1 MNYYLLIE
9 YKEQGFVLE
18 KDEYYEFYR
27 SEIFDSYHDFVDII
41 ASFNTCDL
49 FMENFSE
56 HLNLCQKYTAVEK
69 TFLKEPYSWFGVE
82 DVQLYVIESKSIIQD
97 FSKLERDEW
106 PDENCFFGSMEI
118 LNSDEPHFFETYLS

>member
-18 KDEYYEFYR
+18 MEEYYEFYK

-41 ASFNTCDL
+41 ASFNTSDL

-56 HLNLCQKYTAVEK
+56 HLNLCQKYKAVEK
-69 TFLKEPYSWFGVE
+69 TFLKDLTLGLVWEMFNCT
-82 DVQLYVIESKSIIQD
+82 LSK
-97 FSKLERDEW
+97 
-106 PDENCFFGSMEI
+106 EN
-118 LNSDEPHFFETYLS
+118 LSFKIFQNLREMIGLMKIVSLVPLRY

>member
-18 KDEYYEFYR
+18 KEEYYEFYR

-41 ASFNTCDL
+41 ASFNTSDL

-56 HLNLCQKYTAVEK
+56 HSNLCQKYKAVEK
-69 TFLKEPYSWFGVE
+69 TFLKEPYSWFGVG

-97 FSKLERDEW
+97 FSKLERDDW
-106 PDENCFFGSMEI
+106 TDENCFFGSIEI
-118 LNSDEPHFFETYLS
+118 LNSEEPHYFETYLS